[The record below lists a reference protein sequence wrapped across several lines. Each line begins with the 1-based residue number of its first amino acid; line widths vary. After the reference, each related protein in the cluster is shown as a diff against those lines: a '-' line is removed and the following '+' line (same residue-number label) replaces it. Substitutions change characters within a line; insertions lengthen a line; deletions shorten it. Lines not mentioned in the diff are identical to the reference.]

1 MGGTTHRGEEVSLQY
16 FLWVFFFFLFKMQAR
31 KRSADLDGSV
41 QLGGLDAKI
50 DEADDGQADEEPV
63 VEAEIVD
70 QAKDVRHGEIQQRHD
85 ALR

>member
-1 MGGTTHRGEEVSLQY
+1 M
-16 FLWVFFFFLFKMQAR
+16 
-31 KRSADLDGSV
+31 